1 MEIITTNDNLS
12 ITKDKQLYKI
22 EFKYPSYEIIN
33 SLLKTRI
40 IRDGITDDSYKTITF
55 KASSVRTLEQY
66 QEYHKQIYG
75 KINFKIH
82 KVAYMVRSL
91 VLQLGHLIT
100 YANMTIFGYGPK
112 EIIVI
117 DDENFA
123 FVGSEF
129 VGKIDTE
136 GSEMVMISCPF
147 SYSETDNFFAPEICE
162 IKEIP
167 SYIHFKS
174 CYFSLACLLIY
185 VIEGNDD
192 FYKNYLNEGRN
203 QEKILETLDNH
214 PIKNTKLYWLICR
227 CLKDEPTER
236 SLIYI

>member
-1 MEIITTNDNLS
+1 MEIITSNDNLS

-22 EFKYPSYEIIN
+22 EFKYQSYEIIN

-40 IRDGITDDSYKTITF
+40 IRDGITDDSYQTIKF

-66 QEYHKQIYG
+66 QEYHNKIYG
-75 KINFKIH
+75 KKNFKIH
-82 KVAYMVRSL
+82 IVAYMIRSL
-91 VLQLGHLIT
+91 AEQLNYLLT
-100 YANMTIFGYGPK
+100 YENMTILGYSPK

-117 DDENFA
+117 DDEKFA
-123 FVGSEF
+123 FVSSEF
-129 VGKIDTE
+129 IAKINTE
-136 GSEMVMISCPF
+136 GSEMAMISCPF
-147 SYSETDNFFAPEICE
+147 SYSETDNFFSPEICE

-167 SYIHFKS
+167 SYVYFKS
-174 CYFSLACLLIY
+174 CNFSLACLLIY

-192 FYKNYLNEGRN
+192 FYKNYLNEGYN
-203 QEKILETLDNH
+203 PEKILETLDNH